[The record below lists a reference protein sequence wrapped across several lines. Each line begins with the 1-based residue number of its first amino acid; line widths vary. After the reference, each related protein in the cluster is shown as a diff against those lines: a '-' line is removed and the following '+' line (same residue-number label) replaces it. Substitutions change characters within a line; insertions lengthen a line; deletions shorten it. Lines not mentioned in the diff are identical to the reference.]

1 MPKKNLKNKQKTII
15 EHIENQETQVQPSLG
30 LGDTIAKV
38 TKATGIDKL
47 VKFIAGEDCGC
58 EERKEKLN
66 KLFRYKQPLC
76 LTENEFNYLTE
87 FQKVNNTTLTKQE
100 GDEIATIWNRVF
112 QSRKFYRPC
121 TCNPKAWQDMINDL
135 LIIHKEYGIN

>member
-15 EHIENQETQVQPSLG
+15 EHIENQETQEQPSLG

>member
-1 MPKKNLKNKQKTII
+1 MQKKNLKNKQKTII
-15 EHIENQETQVQPSLG
+15 EHIESQETQEQPSLG

-76 LTENEFNYLTE
+76 LTENEYNYLTE

>member
-15 EHIENQETQVQPSLG
+15 EHIENQETQEQPSLG

-100 GDEIATIWNRVF
+100 GDQIATIWNRVF

-135 LIIHKEYGIN
+135 LIIYKEYGVN

>member
-1 MPKKNLKNKQKTII
+1 MQNKNSKKKQKTII
-15 EHIENQETQVQPSLG
+15 SHIENQETSEQPSLG

-58 EERKEKLN
+58 EQRKEKLN

-87 FQKVNNTTLTKQE
+87 FQKVNNQTLSKQE

-135 LIIHKEYGIN
+135 LIIYKEYGVN

>member
-15 EHIENQETQVQPSLG
+15 ERIENQETQEQPSLG

>member
-15 EHIENQETQVQPSLG
+15 ERIENQETQEQPSLG

-135 LIIHKEYGIN
+135 LIIHKEYGVN

>member
-15 EHIENQETQVQPSLG
+15 EHIENQETQEQPSLG

-87 FQKVNNTTLTKQE
+87 FQKINNTTLTKQE

-135 LIIHKEYGIN
+135 LIIYKEYGIN

>member
-15 EHIENQETQVQPSLG
+15 QSIENQETQERESLG

>member
-15 EHIENQETQVQPSLG
+15 EHIESQETSEQPSFVW
-30 LGDTIAKV
+30 GDTIANV

-135 LIIHKEYGIN
+135 LIIYKEYGIN

>member
-1 MPKKNLKNKQKTII
+1 MQKKNLKNKQKTII
-15 EHIENQETQVQPSLG
+15 ERIENQETQEQPSLG

>member
-15 EHIENQETQVQPSLG
+15 EHIENQETQEQPSLG

-100 GDEIATIWNRVF
+100 GDQIATIWNRVF

>member
-1 MPKKNLKNKQKTII
+1 MPKKSLKNKQTRTI
-15 EHIENQETQVQPSLG
+15 EHTESPETQERPSLG
-30 LGDTIAKV
+30 LGDTIQ
-38 TKATGIDKL
+38 TITQATGIDKL

-76 LTENEFNYLTE
+76 LTEQEYNYLTE
-87 FQKVNNTTLTKQE
+87 FQKVNSPTLSKQE

-121 TCNPKAWQDMINDL
+121 TCNPKAWQSMIDEL
-135 LIIHKEYGIN
+135 LIIYKEYGNS

>member
-15 EHIENQETQVQPSLG
+15 EHIESQETQERESLG

>member
-1 MPKKNLKNKQKTII
+1 MQRKNSKNKPKTII
-15 EHIENQETQVQPSLG
+15 EHIENPETQERPSLG
-30 LGDTIAKV
+30 LGDTIQ
-38 TKATGIDKL
+38 TITQATGIDKL

-76 LTENEFNYLTE
+76 LTEQEYNYLTE
-87 FQKVNNTTLTKQE
+87 FQKVNSPTLSKQE

-121 TCNPKAWQDMINDL
+121 TCNPKAWQSMIDEL
-135 LIIHKEYGIN
+135 LIIYKEYGNS

>member
-15 EHIENQETQVQPSLG
+15 EHIESQETQEQPSLG

>member
-15 EHIENQETQVQPSLG
+15 EHIESQETQEQPSLG
-30 LGDTIAKV
+30 LGDTIAKM

-76 LTENEFNYLTE
+76 LTENEFNYLNE

-135 LIIHKEYGIN
+135 LIIYKEYGIN

>member
-1 MPKKNLKNKQKTII
+1 MQKKNLKNKQKTII
-15 EHIENQETQVQPSLG
+15 EHIENPETQERESLG
-30 LGDTIAKV
+30 LGDTITKV

>member
-15 EHIENQETQVQPSLG
+15 QSIESPETQERESLG

>member
-1 MPKKNLKNKQKTII
+1 MQKKNLKNKQKTII
-15 EHIENQETQVQPSLG
+15 QSIESPETQERESLG

-76 LTENEFNYLTE
+76 LSENEFNYLTE

-135 LIIHKEYGIN
+135 LIIYKEYGIN

>member
-1 MPKKNLKNKQKTII
+1 MPKKSLKNKPKTII
-15 EHIENQETQVQPSLG
+15 EHIENQETQERPSLG
-30 LGDTIAKV
+30 LGDTIQ
-38 TKATGIDKL
+38 TITQATGIDKL

-76 LTENEFNYLTE
+76 LTEQEYNYLTD
-87 FQKVNNTTLTKQE
+87 FQKVNSPTLSKQE

-121 TCNPKAWQDMINDL
+121 TCNPKAWQSMIDEL
-135 LIIHKEYGIN
+135 LIIYKEYGNS

>member
-15 EHIENQETQVQPSLG
+15 EHIESQETQEQPSLG

-87 FQKVNNTTLTKQE
+87 FQKINNTTLTKQE

-135 LIIHKEYGIN
+135 LIIYKEYGVN

>member
-15 EHIENQETQVQPSLG
+15 EHIESQETQEQPSLG

-76 LTENEFNYLTE
+76 LTENEYNYLTE
-87 FQKVNNTTLTKQE
+87 FQKVNNTILTKQE

>member
-1 MPKKNLKNKQKTII
+1 MQNKNSKKKQKTII
-15 EHIENQETQVQPSLG
+15 SHIENQETSEQPSLG

-58 EERKEKLN
+58 EQRKEKLN

-76 LTENEFNYLTE
+76 LTENEYNYLTE
-87 FQKVNNTTLTKQE
+87 FQKVNNQTLSKQE

-135 LIIHKEYGIN
+135 LIIYKEYGIN

>member
-15 EHIENQETQVQPSLG
+15 EHIESQETQEQPSLG

-135 LIIHKEYGIN
+135 LIIYKEYGIN